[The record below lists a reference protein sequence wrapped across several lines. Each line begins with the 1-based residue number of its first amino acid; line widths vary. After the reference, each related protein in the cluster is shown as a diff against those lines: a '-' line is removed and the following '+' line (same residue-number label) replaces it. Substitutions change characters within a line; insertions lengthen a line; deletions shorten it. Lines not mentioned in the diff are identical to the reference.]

1 MWAEGVPHDAE
12 GEMCEEFGEW
22 MHAQIE
28 IQHEGYPDRPDNF
41 RREMAARQEGRPPP
55 PPNLPE
61 SAMRALM
68 QLGVQTAQQPNRKGG
83 ERQEPLPLVWRAAA

>member
-1 MWAEGVPHDAE
+1 
-12 GEMCEEFGEW
+12 MCEEFGEW

-28 IQHEGYPDRPDNF
+28 IQHEGYPDRPENF